1 MSEFD
6 AFVGIPYADRGRA
19 RDGCDCYGLLRLVM
33 AELRGVDLPAF
44 SGAYVTTAD
53 RAALAGLIAGE
64 IAPWQPVALGEERAF
79 DGVLLR
85 HGRALSHIGLVV
97 MPGRMLHVSEGGA
110 SCIESYRA
118 PPWSHRLAG
127 IFRYRSLLPCS

>member
-6 AFVGIPYADRGRA
+6 PYVGIPYVDRGRT
-19 RDGCDCYGLLRLVM
+19 REGCDCYGLLRLVIRDLC
-33 AELRGVDLPAF
+33 AIELPSF
-44 SGAYVTTAD
+44 SDRYVTTAD
-53 RAALAGLIAGE
+53 QAALAGLIAGE
-64 IAPWQPVALGEERAF
+64 LAPWSPVGLGDERPF

-85 HGRALSHIGLVV
+85 HGRSLSHIGLVV
-97 MPGRMLHVSEGGA
+97 TAGRMLHVSEGGS

-127 IFRYRSLLPCS
+127 IFRYRSASCT